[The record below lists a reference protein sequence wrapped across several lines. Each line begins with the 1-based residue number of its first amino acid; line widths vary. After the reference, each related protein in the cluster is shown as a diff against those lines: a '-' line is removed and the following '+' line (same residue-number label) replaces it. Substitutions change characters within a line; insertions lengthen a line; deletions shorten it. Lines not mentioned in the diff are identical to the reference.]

1 MDAVYRMVDHR
12 DVDLCLLQ
20 HETCKGGMM
29 AVSVWRQVLTLPVI
43 VIAMGYFVDIYDL
56 ILFGVVRVNSLTELG
71 LDKEGITLWG
81 SYILNAQMGGM
92 LIGGIL
98 WGILGDKK
106 GRLSVL
112 FASIILYSIANF
124 LNAFVTNV
132 EQYAL
137 LRFIAGIGLAGE
149 LGAGVTLVAEILPK
163 ELRGYGVMSIAA
175 FGVLGVVA
183 ANIVAQEFAWRNAY
197 IIGGILGFSLLIL
210 RLRVRESAMF
220 EHHVSDDVKRGHFFA
235 LFTHKKLFGKYIKAI
250 VIGMPLWYV
259 VGILVM
265 FSPEFA
271 KALNIIGEVT
281 AGQAL
286 MYTYIGLSVGDLASG
301 YLSQQMKSRKR
312 AYTIFMVLSLIS
324 VFYYFTLSGATAQ
337 SFYIAVFLLGVFCGY
352 WALFITMAAE
362 QFGTNIRATV
372 ATTVP
377 NFVRGSVVPITSS
390 FMALKGSMGVLGSA
404 AVVGAV
410 VFTIALVALYFTRET
425 FHEDLDYIEA

>member
-1 MDAVYRMVDHR
+1 
-12 DVDLCLLQ
+12 
-20 HETCKGGMM
+20 M

-56 ILFGVVRVNSLTELG
+56 ILFGVVRVESLGELG
-71 LDKEGITLWG
+71 LNKEEITSWG
-81 SYILNAQMGGM
+81 TIILNAQMAGM

-112 FASIILYSIANF
+112 FASIVLYSAANF

-137 LRFIAGIGLAGE
+137 LRFIAGVGLAGE

-163 ELRGYGVMSIAA
+163 ELRGYGLMSIAA

-183 ANIVAQEFAWRNAY
+183 ANIVAEHFAWRNAY
-197 IIGGILGFSLLIL
+197 IIGGVLGFLLLIL
-210 RLRVRESAMF
+210 RFRVKESAIF
-220 EHHVSDDVKRGHFFA
+220 EHHVSDDVKRGHFFS
-235 LFTHKKLFGKYIKAI
+235 LFSKKKLLSKYVKAI

-259 VGILVM
+259 VGVLVM

-271 KALNIIGEVT
+271 TALSIQGEVS
-281 AGQAL
+281 AGTAL
-286 MYTYIGLSVGDLASG
+286 MYCYIGLSIGDLASG
-301 YLSQQMKSRKR
+301 YLSQKMRSRKG
-312 AYTIFMVLSLIS
+312 AYIIFMVLSLAS
-324 VFYYFTLSGATAQ
+324 VVSYFMLSGATAS
-337 SFYIAVFLLGVFCGY
+337 SFYTCVFFLGVFCGY

-390 FMALKGSMGVLGSA
+390 FMLLKESMGVLGSA
-404 AVVGAV
+404 AIVGAV
-410 VFTIALVALYFTRET
+410 TFSIAFIALYFTRET

>member
-1 MDAVYRMVDHR
+1 
-12 DVDLCLLQ
+12 
-20 HETCKGGMM
+20 M

-56 ILFGVVRVNSLTELG
+56 ILFGVVRVESLGELG
-71 LDKEGITLWG
+71 LNKEEITSWG
-81 SYILNAQMGGM
+81 TIILNAQMAGM

-112 FASIILYSIANF
+112 FASIVLYSAANF

-137 LRFIAGIGLAGE
+137 LRFIAGVGLAGE

-183 ANIVAQEFAWRNAY
+183 ANIVAEHFAWRNAY
-197 IIGGILGFSLLIL
+197 IIGGVLGFLLLIL
-210 RLRVRESAMF
+210 RFRVKESAIF
-220 EHHVSDDVKRGHFFA
+220 EHHVSDDVKRGHFFG
-235 LFTHKKLFGKYIKAI
+235 LFSKKKLLSKYVKAI

-259 VGILVM
+259 VGVLVM

-271 KALNIIGEVT
+271 TALSIQGEVS
-281 AGQAL
+281 AGGAL
-286 MYTYIGLSVGDLASG
+286 MYCYIGLSIGDLASG
-301 YLSQQMKSRKR
+301 YLSQKMRSRKG
-312 AYTIFMVLSLIS
+312 AYIIFMVLSLASVIS
-324 VFYYFTLSGATAQ
+324 YFMLSGATAS
-337 SFYIAVFLLGVFCGY
+337 SFYTCVFFLGVFCGY

-390 FMALKGSMGVLGSA
+390 FMLLKESMGALGSA
-404 AVVGAV
+404 AIVGAV
-410 VFTIALVALYFTRET
+410 TFSIAFIALYFTRET

>member
-1 MDAVYRMVDHR
+1 MNMPSQPIA
-12 DVDLCLLQ
+12 
-20 HETCKGGMM
+20 
-29 AVSVWRQVLTLPVI
+29 VWRQVLTLPVI

-56 ILFGVVRVNSLTELG
+56 ILFGVVRVASLSELG
-71 LDKEGITLWG
+71 LTGEEITLWG
-81 SYILNAQMGGM
+81 SIILNAQMGGM

-124 LNAFVTNV
+124 LNAYVSNV

-163 ELRGYGVMSIAA
+163 ELRGYGIMSIAA

-183 ANIVAQEFAWRNAY
+183 ANIVAEHFAWRNAY
-197 IIGGILGFSLLIL
+197 MFGGILGFLLLLL
-210 RLRVRESAMF
+210 RFRVRESEMF
-220 EHHVSDDVKRGHFFA
+220 AHHLSDDIKRGDFFM
-235 LFTHKKLFGKYIKAI
+235 LFKRRDIFARYLKAI

-259 VGILVM
+259 VGILVV

-271 KALNIIGEVT
+271 KALAIEGEVS
-281 AGQAL
+281 AGKAL
-286 MYTYIGLSVGDLASG
+286 MYCYIGLSIGDFASG
-301 YLSQQMKSRKR
+301 YISQQLKSRKKTY
-312 AYTIFMVLSLIS
+312 AGFMLLSVAS
-324 VFYYFTLSGATAQ
+324 VIYYFTLFESTAD
-337 SFYIAVFLLGVFCGY
+337 SFYVAVFFLGVFCGY

-377 NFVRGSVVPITSS
+377 NFVRGSVVPITSA
-390 FMALKGSMGVLGSA
+390 FMLLKEPLGILGSA
-404 AVVGAV
+404 IAVGTL
-410 VFTIALVALYFTRET
+410 VFAIALFALYKTRET
-425 FHEDLDYIEA
+425 FHEDLDYIEL

>member
-1 MDAVYRMVDHR
+1 MTP
-12 DVDLCLLQ
+12 L
-20 HETCKGGMM
+20 
-29 AVSVWRQVLTLPVI
+29 WRQVLTLPVI

-56 ILFGVVRVNSLTELG
+56 ILFGVVRVSSLTELG
-71 LDKEGITLWG
+71 LDKDGVTLWG
-81 SYILNAQMGGM
+81 SYILNAQMAGM

-112 FASIILYSIANF
+112 FASIILYSVANL

-183 ANIVAQEFAWRNAY
+183 ANIVAEHFAWRNAY
-197 IIGGILGFSLLIL
+197 IFGGVLGFLLLVL
-210 RLRVRESAMF
+210 RFRVRESAMF
-220 EHHVSDDVKRGHFFA
+220 EHHALGDVKRGQFFA
-235 LFTHKKLFGKYIKAI
+235 LFTHKKLFNKYIKAI

-271 KALNIIGEVT
+271 KALAIDGEVT
-281 AGQAL
+281 AGTAL
-286 MYTYIGLSVGDLASG
+286 MYTYIGLSIGDLASG
-301 YLSQQMKSRKR
+301 YLSQRLKSRKS
-312 AYTIFMVLSLIS
+312 AYTIFMGLSLVS
-324 VFYYFTLSGATAQ
+324 VLYYFTLSGASAQ

-390 FMALKGSMGVLGSA
+390 FMLLKESMGVLGSA
-404 AVVGAV
+404 TVVGSV

-425 FHEDLDYIEA
+425 FHEDLNYIEA

>member
-1 MDAVYRMVDHR
+1 
-12 DVDLCLLQ
+12 
-20 HETCKGGMM
+20 M

-56 ILFGVVRVNSLTELG
+56 ILFGVVRVESLTELG
-71 LDKEGITLWG
+71 LNKEEITLWG
-81 SYILNAQMGGM
+81 SMILNAQMAGM

-112 FASIILYSIANF
+112 FASIILYSVANL
-124 LNAFVTNV
+124 LNAFVVNV

-183 ANIVAQEFAWRNAY
+183 ANIVAEHFAWRNAY
-197 IIGGILGFSLLIL
+197 IIGGVLGFLLLIL
-210 RLRVRESAMF
+210 RFRVRESAMF
-220 EHHVSDDVKRGHFFA
+220 EHHVSDDVKRGHFFS
-235 LFTHKKLFGKYIKAI
+235 LFSNKKLFGKYIKAI

-259 VGILVM
+259 VGVLVM

-271 KALNIIGEVT
+271 VALSIEGSVS

-286 MYTYIGLSVGDLASG
+286 MYCYIGLSIGDLASG
-301 YLSQQMKSRKR
+301 YLSQQMRSRKK
-312 AYTIFMVLSLIS
+312 AYTFFMLFSIAS
-324 VFYYFTLSGATAQ
+324 VIYYFTLSGATAD
-337 SFYIAVFLLGVFCGY
+337 SFYICVFFLGVFCGY

-390 FMALKGSMGVLGSA
+390 FMFLKESMGVLGSA
-404 AVVGAV
+404 AIVGAV
-410 VFTIALVALYFTRET
+410 TFSIAMAALYFTRET
-425 FHEDLDYIEA
+425 FHEDLDYIEV

>member
-1 MDAVYRMVDHR
+1 MTP
-12 DVDLCLLQ
+12 L
-20 HETCKGGMM
+20 
-29 AVSVWRQVLTLPVI
+29 WRQVLTLPVI

-56 ILFGVVRVNSLTELG
+56 ILFGVVRVSSLTELG
-71 LDKEGITLWG
+71 LDKDGVTLWG
-81 SYILNAQMGGM
+81 SYILNAQMAGM

-112 FASIILYSIANF
+112 FASIILYSVANL

-183 ANIVAQEFAWRNAY
+183 ANIVAEHFAWRNAY
-197 IIGGILGFSLLIL
+197 IFGGVLGFLLLVL
-210 RLRVRESAMF
+210 RFRVRESAMF
-220 EHHVSDDVKRGHFFA
+220 EHHALGDVKRGQFFA
-235 LFTHKKLFGKYIKAI
+235 LFTHKKLFNKYIKAI

-271 KALNIIGEVT
+271 KALAIDGEVT
-281 AGQAL
+281 AGTAL
-286 MYTYIGLSVGDLASG
+286 MYTYIGLSIGDLASG
-301 YLSQQMKSRKR
+301 YLSQRLKSRKS
-312 AYTIFMVLSLIS
+312 AYTIFMGLSLVS
-324 VFYYFTLSGATAQ
+324 VLYYFTLSGASAQ

-390 FMALKGSMGVLGSA
+390 FMLLKESMGVLGSA
-404 AVVGAV
+404 TVVGSV

>member
-1 MDAVYRMVDHR
+1 MSM
-12 DVDLCLLQ
+12 
-20 HETCKGGMM
+20 
-29 AVSVWRQVLTLPVI
+29 SVIRQVLTLPVI

-56 ILFGVVRVNSLTELG
+56 ILFGVVRVESLTELG
-71 LDKEGITLWG
+71 LDKEGITYWG
-81 SYILNAQMGGM
+81 SIILNAQMAGM

-98 WGILGDKK
+98 WGIMGDKK

-112 FASIILYSIANF
+112 FASIILYSVANL

-183 ANIVAQEFAWRNAY
+183 ANIVAEHFAWRNAY
-197 IIGGILGFSLLIL
+197 IFGGVLGFLLLVL
-210 RLRVRESAMF
+210 RFRVRESAMF
-220 EHHVSDDVKRGHFFA
+220 QHHSGSDVKRGQFFA
-235 LFTHKKLFGKYIKAI
+235 LFTHKRLFTKYIKAI
-250 VIGMPLWYV
+250 VIGIPLWYV

-271 KALNIIGEVT
+271 KALAIEGEVT

-286 MYTYIGLSVGDLASG
+286 MYTYIGLSIGDLASG
-301 YLSQQMKSRKR
+301 YLSQMMRSRKR
-312 AYTIFMVLSLIS
+312 AYTIFMGLSLLS
-324 VFYYFTLSGATAQ
+324 VLYYFTLSGASAQ

-390 FMALKGSMGVLGSA
+390 FMLLKESMGVLGSA
-404 AVVGAV
+404 VTVGAV
-410 VFTIALVALYFTRET
+410 VFTIALAALYFTRET
-425 FHEDLDYIEA
+425 FHEDLDYIEV

>member
-1 MDAVYRMVDHR
+1 
-12 DVDLCLLQ
+12 
-20 HETCKGGMM
+20 M

-56 ILFGVVRVNSLTELG
+56 ILFGVVRVESLGELG
-71 LDKEGITLWG
+71 LNKEEITSWG
-81 SYILNAQMGGM
+81 TIILNAQMAGM

-112 FASIILYSIANF
+112 FASIVLYSAANF

-137 LRFIAGIGLAGE
+137 LRFIAGVGLAGE

-183 ANIVAQEFAWRNAY
+183 ANIVAEHFAWRNAY
-197 IIGGILGFSLLIL
+197 IIGGVLGFLLLIL
-210 RLRVRESAMF
+210 RFRVKESAIF
-220 EHHVSDDVKRGHFFA
+220 EHHVSDDVKRGHFFS
-235 LFTHKKLFGKYIKAI
+235 LFSKKKLLSKYIKAI

-259 VGILVM
+259 VGVLVM

-271 KALNIIGEVT
+271 TALSIQGEVS
-281 AGQAL
+281 AGTAL
-286 MYTYIGLSVGDLASG
+286 MYCYIGLSIGDLASG
-301 YLSQQMKSRKR
+301 YLSQKMRSRKG
-312 AYTIFMVLSLIS
+312 AYIIFMVLSLAS
-324 VFYYFTLSGATAQ
+324 VVSYFMLSGATAS
-337 SFYIAVFLLGVFCGY
+337 SFYTCVFFLGIFCGY

-390 FMALKGSMGVLGSA
+390 FMLLKESMGALGSA
-404 AVVGAV
+404 AIVGAV
-410 VFTIALVALYFTRET
+410 TFSIAFIALYFTRET

>member
-1 MDAVYRMVDHR
+1 
-12 DVDLCLLQ
+12 
-20 HETCKGGMM
+20 M

-56 ILFGVVRVNSLTELG
+56 ILFGVVRVESLGELG
-71 LDKEGITLWG
+71 LNKEEITSWG
-81 SYILNAQMGGM
+81 TIILNAQMAGM

-112 FASIILYSIANF
+112 FASIVLYSAANF

-137 LRFIAGIGLAGE
+137 LRFIAGVGLAGE

-183 ANIVAQEFAWRNAY
+183 ANIVAEHFAWRNAY
-197 IIGGILGFSLLIL
+197 IIGGVLGFLLLIL
-210 RLRVRESAMF
+210 RFRVKESAIF
-220 EHHVSDDVKRGHFFA
+220 EHHVSDDVKRGHFFS
-235 LFTHKKLFGKYIKAI
+235 LFSKKKLLSKYVKAI

-259 VGILVM
+259 VGVLVM

-271 KALNIIGEVT
+271 TALSIQGEVS
-281 AGQAL
+281 AGTAL
-286 MYTYIGLSVGDLASG
+286 MYCYIGLSIGDLASG
-301 YLSQQMKSRKR
+301 YLSQKMRSRKG
-312 AYTIFMVLSLIS
+312 AYIIFMVLSLAS
-324 VFYYFTLSGATAQ
+324 VVSYFMLSGATAS
-337 SFYIAVFLLGVFCGY
+337 SFYTCVFFLGVFCGY

-390 FMALKGSMGVLGSA
+390 FMLLKESMGVLGSA
-404 AVVGAV
+404 AIVGAV
-410 VFTIALVALYFTRET
+410 TFSIAFIALYFTRET
-425 FHEDLDYIEA
+425 FHEDLDYIEV

>member
-1 MDAVYRMVDHR
+1 M
-12 DVDLCLLQ
+12 
-20 HETCKGGMM
+20 K
-29 AVSVWRQVLTLPVI
+29 SVIRQVLTLPVI

-56 ILFGVVRVNSLTELG
+56 ILFGVVRVASLTELG
-71 LDKEGITLWG
+71 LDKEAITLWG
-81 SYILNAQMGGM
+81 SIILNAQMSGM

-112 FASIILYSIANF
+112 FASIILYSVANF

-132 EQYAL
+132 EQYAF

-183 ANIVAQEFAWRNAY
+183 ANLVTEHFAWRNAY
-197 IIGGILGFSLLIL
+197 IIGGVLGFMLLIL
-210 RLRVRESAMF
+210 RFRVKESAMF
-220 EHHVSDDVKRGHFFA
+220 EHHVSDDVKRGHFFG
-235 LFTHKKLFGKYIKAI
+235 LFTHKKLFSKYIKAI

-259 VGILVM
+259 VGVLVM

-271 KALNIIGEVT
+271 KALAISGDVT

-286 MYTYIGLSVGDLASG
+286 MYCYIGLSIGDLASG

-312 AYTIFMVLSLIS
+312 AYTIFMILSVLSVL
-324 VFYYFTLSGATAQ
+324 YYFTLSGATAT
-337 SFYIAVFLLGVFCGY
+337 SFYSAIFLLGVFCGY

-377 NFVRGSVVPITSS
+377 NFVRGSVVPITFS
-390 FMALKGSMGVLGSA
+390 FMLLKGNLGVLVSA
-404 AVVGAV
+404 AVVGAA
-410 VFTIALVALYFTRET
+410 VFSIALLALYFTRET
-425 FHEDLDYIEA
+425 YHEDLDYIES

>member
-1 MDAVYRMVDHR
+1 MNM
-12 DVDLCLLQ
+12 
-20 HETCKGGMM
+20 
-29 AVSVWRQVLTLPVI
+29 SVVKQVLALPVI

-56 ILFGVVRVNSLTELG
+56 ILFGVVRVDSLSELG
-71 LDKEGITLWG
+71 LDKDGVTLWG
-81 SYILNAQMGGM
+81 SIILNAQMAGM

-98 WGILGDKK
+98 WGVLGDKR

-112 FASIILYSIANF
+112 FASIILYSVANL

-197 IIGGILGFSLLIL
+197 IFGGVLGFLLLVL
-210 RLRVRESAMF
+210 RFRVRESAMF
-220 EHHVSDDVKRGHFFA
+220 EHHSGSDVKRGQFFA
-235 LFTHKKLFGKYIKAI
+235 LFAHKKLFNKYIKAI

-271 KALNIIGEVT
+271 KALAIEGEVK

-286 MYTYIGLSVGDLASG
+286 MYTYIGLSIGDLASG
-301 YLSQQMKSRKR
+301 YLSQMMRSRKR
-312 AYTIFMVLSLIS
+312 AYTIFMALSVASVL
-324 VFYYFTLSGATAQ
+324 YYFTLSGASAQ
-337 SFYIAVFLLGVFCGY
+337 SFYIAVFMLGVFCGY

-377 NFVRGSVVPITSS
+377 NFVRGSVVPITSG
-390 FMALKGSMGVLGSA
+390 FMVLKESMGVLGSA
-404 AVVGAV
+404 ATVGAV

-425 FHEDLDYIEA
+425 FYEDLDYIEA

>member
-1 MDAVYRMVDHR
+1 MSS
-12 DVDLCLLQ
+12 
-20 HETCKGGMM
+20 
-29 AVSVWRQVLTLPVI
+29 VSIWRQVLTLPVI

-56 ILFGVVRVNSLTELG
+56 ILFGVVRVSSLTELG
-71 LDKEGITLWG
+71 LDKDGITLWG
-81 SYILNAQMGGM
+81 SYILNAQMAGM

-112 FASIILYSIANF
+112 FASIILYSVANL

-183 ANIVAQEFAWRNAY
+183 ANIVAEHFAWRNAY
-197 IIGGILGFSLLIL
+197 IFGGVLGFLLLVL
-210 RLRVRESAMF
+210 RFRVRESAMF
-220 EHHVSDDVKRGHFFA
+220 EHHASGDVKRGQFFA

-271 KALNIIGEVT
+271 KALAIEGEVK

-286 MYTYIGLSVGDLASG
+286 MYTYIGLSIGDLASG
-301 YLSQQMKSRKR
+301 YLSQRLRSRKQ
-312 AYTIFMVLSLIS
+312 AYTIFMALSVASVL
-324 VFYYFTLSGATAQ
+324 YYFTLSGASAQ
-337 SFYIAVFLLGVFCGY
+337 AFYFGVFLLGVFCGY

-390 FMALKGSMGVLGSA
+390 FMLLKESMGVLGSA
-404 AVVGAV
+404 ATVGVV

>member
-1 MDAVYRMVDHR
+1 MSIST
-12 DVDLCLLQ
+12 L
-20 HETCKGGMM
+20 
-29 AVSVWRQVLTLPVI
+29 RQVLTLPVI

-56 ILFGVVRVNSLTELG
+56 ILFGVVRVESLTELG
-71 LDKEGITLWG
+71 LDKEGITYWG
-81 SYILNAQMGGM
+81 SIILNAQMAGM

-112 FASIILYSIANF
+112 FASIILYSVANL
-124 LNAFVTNV
+124 LNAFVTDV

-163 ELRGYGVMSIAA
+163 ELRGYGVMTIAA

-183 ANIVAQEFAWRNAY
+183 ANIVAEHFAWRNAY
-197 IIGGILGFSLLIL
+197 IIGGVLGFMLLVL
-210 RLRVRESAMF
+210 RFRVRESAMF
-220 EHHVSDDVKRGHFFA
+220 EHHVSDDIKRGQFFA
-235 LFTHKKLFGKYIKAI
+235 LFAHKKLFAKYIKAI

-259 VGILVM
+259 VGVLVM

-271 KALNIIGEVT
+271 QALSIQGEVS
-281 AGQAL
+281 AGAAL

-301 YLSQQMKSRKR
+301 YLSQQMRSRKK
-312 AYTIFMVLSLIS
+312 AYAVFMGLSVVSVL
-324 VFYYFTLSGATAQ
+324 YYFTLSGASAEMFYTAA
-337 SFYIAVFLLGVFCGY
+337 FFLGVFCGY

-377 NFVRGSVVPITSS
+377 NFVRGAVVPITSS
-390 FMALKGSMGVLGSA
+390 FMLLKESMGVLGSA
-404 AVVGAV
+404 AVVGGV
-410 VFTIALVALYFTRET
+410 TFSIALIALYYTRET
-425 FHEDLDYIEA
+425 FHEDLDYIEV

>member
-1 MDAVYRMVDHR
+1 
-12 DVDLCLLQ
+12 
-20 HETCKGGMM
+20 M
-29 AVSVWRQVLTLPVI
+29 AASVWRQVLTLPVI

-56 ILFGVVRVNSLTELG
+56 ILFGVVRVESLSELG
-71 LDKEGITLWG
+71 LNKDGVTLWG
-81 SYILNAQMGGM
+81 SIILNAQMAGM

-112 FASIILYSIANF
+112 FASIILYSVANL

-183 ANIVAQEFAWRNAY
+183 ANIVAENFAWRNAY
-197 IIGGILGFSLLIL
+197 ILGGVLGFLLLIL
-210 RLRVRESAMF
+210 RFRVRESEMF
-220 EHHVSDDVKRGHFFA
+220 QHHVSDDIKRGHFFA
-235 LFTHKKLFGKYIKAI
+235 LFSHKKLFGKYIKAI

-259 VGILVM
+259 VGVLVM

-271 KALNIIGEVT
+271 KALAIEGEVT

-301 YLSQQMKSRKR
+301 YLSQQMQSRKR
-312 AYTIFMVLSLIS
+312 AYTIFMAFSVASVL
-324 VFYYFTLSGATAQ
+324 YYFTLSGASAQ

-390 FMALKGSMGVLGSA
+390 FMLLKESMGVLGSA
-404 AVVGAV
+404 AVVGSV